1 MPPLKPDHIS
11 PTDDENAAI
20 NAGIAADPDTF
31 ELDAE
36 WFRHARPAIE
46 VDPDL
51 ATHLRDAS
59 DSPRSA
65 RRERITI
72 ILDSDIA
79 QHFRST
85 GSGWQARLN
94 ETLRRGV
101 FGTGSRG

>member
-11 PTDDENAAI
+11 PTDEENAAI
-20 NAGIAADPDTF
+20 NAGIATDPDTF

-36 WFRHARPAIE
+36 WFRSARPVNE

-51 ATHLRDAS
+51 TMPSRESLRK
-59 DSPRSA
+59 
-65 RRERITI
+65 ERVTI
-72 ILDSDIA
+72 VLDSDIA
-79 QHFRST
+79 QHFRSS

-94 ETLRRGV
+94 ETLRDAV

>member
-11 PTDDENAAI
+11 PTDEENAAI

-36 WFRHARPAIE
+36 WFRRARPVNE

-51 ATHLRDAS
+51 TVPSRDAS
-59 DSPRSA
+59 DS
-65 RRERITI
+65 RESLRKERVTI
-72 ILDSDIA
+72 VLDSDIA
-79 QHFRST
+79 QHFRSS

-94 ETLRRGV
+94 ETLRDAV